1 MSSATPYLSPLERAP
16 ISQSWMDQVQA
27 KPSGASQ
34 VPLLKVDN
42 LSRSF
47 VTHSRFFK
55 KVSKVAFH
63 PLSFT
68 LDRGQTL
75 AIMGDSGSGKST
87 LAKVLAG
94 VMAPTQG
101 NVYIDGEKI
110 EPGDDKKRC
119 QLMRMIFQDP
129 NTSLNPRSHIGQI
142 LEMPLSLNTR
152 LDAAQRHELVL
163 DTLRMVGLLPDHYH
177 FYPQMISTGQKQ
189 RVALARALILS
200 PNIIVADEA
209 ISNLDISVRSQ
220 IINLLLSLQSRLGLS
235 YVLVA
240 NDLGV
245 VRHISDHVILLHE
258 GHVVEAGPTKKVLS
272 NPQSEQ
278 GLRLLQNYNNEYR
291 WRPNET

>member
-1 MSSATPYLSPLERAP
+1 M
-16 ISQSWMDQVQA
+16 
-27 KPSGASQ
+27 SQ

-42 LSRSF
+42 LGKVF
-47 VTHSRFFK
+47 VSHSGLFRRATK
-55 KVSKVAFH
+55 AAFH

-68 LDRGQTL
+68 LERGQTL
-75 AIMGDSGSGKST
+75 AVMGDSGSGKSS
-87 LAKVLAG
+87 LARVLAG
-94 VMAPTQG
+94 VMPPSQG
-101 NVYIDGEKI
+101 SIYIDGDKI

-119 QLMRMIFQDP
+119 QLLRMIFQDP
-129 NTSLNPRSHIGQI
+129 NTSLNPRSRIGQI
-142 LEMPLSLNTR
+142 LETPLILNTE
-152 LDAAQRHELVL
+152 LDAEQRHALVL

-200 PNIIVADEA
+200 PKIIVADEA

-245 VRHISDHVILLHE
+245 VRHISDQVILMHE
-258 GHVVEAGPTKKVLS
+258 GYVVEAGPTHKVLT

-278 GLRLLQNYNNEYR
+278 GLRLLQNYHNEYR
-291 WRPNET
+291 WHHGNSKR